1 MMEGEDGD
9 QFICAQCG
17 AAANQRCTGCHI
29 TFYCSREHQKLHWK
43 LHKSQCCAYKVC
55 SSPSL
60 GRYLVATRDLKPG
73 EMIISETPLVIG
85 PQAVTPPVCLACYK
99 PVTNKYVCPKCG
111 WPMCNEKCA
120 KSPVHEA
127 ECNLTQIR
135 GSPIQMPAGVFNKP
149 YPVYEVITILRCL
162 YLKQTFDAKWKKLRE
177 LEPHEEARK
186 KNGKYDRDAA
196 TMLRVIREFLKIPES
211 TFSTQEILDVC
222 GVLNVN
228 AHEVPVTP
236 TPSQALYANISILEH
251 SCINNASKHFDGDN
265 RVVIRAAIN
274 IKKGE
279 HISINYSD
287 PMWGSANRQLHLA
300 ETKYFVCSCPR
311 CVDPTELGTMFS
323 SIKCPQCTAEGGYL
337 VPTVPGNCDLVEGA
351 MADWRCAS
359 CSKGQTAKFVN
370 AVTQSIGEELVS
382 LEKGSIEGCQAF
394 IRKHSQ
400 NLHPNHYYLMDI
412 KLALCQMIGQS
423 AAGQGHEIFNLT
435 EKELLYKQK
444 IGMELLEVANII
456 SPGISRLR
464 GVILYELQAT
474 LACYARRKFSAGEI
488 STDHMKNV
496 MKEVKKYLIECIQ
509 IFSFEPACL
518 QEGRLATIARL
529 DLLELE
535 TFLDSLD
542 SKS

>member
-1 MMEGEDGD
+1 MDTEDTDLD

-17 AAANQRCTGCHI
+17 CAANQRCTGCHV

-43 LHKSQCCAYKVC
+43 VHKSQCCAYKVC
-55 SSPSL
+55 SSPDI
-60 GRYLVATRDLKPG
+60 GRFLVATRDLKPG
-73 EMIISETPLVIG
+73 EMIISETPLVMG
-85 PQAVTPPVCLACYK
+85 PQAVTIPVCLACYK
-99 PVTNKYVCPKCG
+99 PATNKYLCPKCG
-111 WPMCNEKCA
+111 WPLCNSSCA
-120 KSPVHEA
+120 KAAAHEA
-127 ECNLTQIR
+127 ECTLTAAR
-135 GSPIQMPAGVFNKP
+135 GSPIQMPSSAFNKP
-149 YPVYEVITILRCL
+149 YPVYEVVTILRCL
-162 YLKQTFDAKWKKLRE
+162 HLKQTSEQKWKKLRE
-177 LEPHEEARK
+177 LEPHEDARK
-186 KNGKYDRDAA
+186 KNGKYERDMS
-196 TMLRVIREFLKIPES
+196 TMVRVIREFLKIPET
-211 TFSTQEILDVC
+211 TFSTQEIQDVC
-222 GVLNVN
+222 GILNVN
-228 AHEVPVTP
+228 AHEVPTTP
-236 TPSQALYANISILEH
+236 TPTQALYANISILEH

-265 RVVIRAAIN
+265 RVVIRAAVN

-300 ETKYFVCSCPR
+300 ETKYFICSCPR

-323 SIKCPQCTAEGGYL
+323 SIRCPQCTADTGYL
-337 VPTVPGNCDLVEGA
+337 VPNTPGHADLLEVQ
-351 MADWRCAS
+351 ADWRCVS
-359 CSKGQTAKFVN
+359 CSKTQPAKFVN

-382 LEKGSIEGCQAF
+382 LEKGSIEGCQSF
-394 IRKHSQ
+394 IKKHSQ

-488 STDHMKNV
+488 SADHMKNV

-535 TFLDSLD
+535 TFLDSLE

>member
-1 MMEGEDGD
+1 MDGDTDTD

-17 AAANQRCTGCHI
+17 CAANQRCTGCHV

-43 LHKSQCCAYKVC
+43 VHKSQCCAYKVC
-55 SSPSL
+55 SSPDI

-85 PQAVTPPVCLACYK
+85 PQAVTIPVCLACYK
-99 PVTNKYVCPKCG
+99 PATNKYLCPKCG
-111 WPMCNEKCA
+111 WPMCSSTCA
-120 KSPVHEA
+120 KASVHEA
-127 ECNLTQIR
+127 ECSLTAAR
-135 GSPIQMPAGVFNKP
+135 GSPIQMPSNAFNKP
-149 YPVYEVITILRCL
+149 YPVYEVVTILRCL
-162 YLKQTFDAKWKKLRE
+162 YLKQTSEAKWKKLRE

-186 KNGKYDRDAA
+186 KNGKYERDMS
-196 TMLRVIREFLKIPES
+196 TMVRVIREFLKIPET
-211 TFSTQEILDVC
+211 TFSTQEIQDVC
-222 GVLNVN
+222 GILNVN

-265 RVVIRAAIN
+265 RVVIRAAVN

-300 ETKYFVCSCPR
+300 ETKYFICSCPR
-311 CVDPTELGTMFS
+311 CSDPTELGTMFS
-323 SIKCPQCTAEGGYL
+323 SIRCPQCTADSGYL
-337 VPTVPGNCDLVEGA
+337 VPLSPGHPELSDKQE
-351 MADWRCAS
+351 DWRCVS
-359 CSKGQTAKFVN
+359 CDSKQQAKFVN

-382 LEKGSIEGCQAF
+382 LEKGSIEGCQSF
-394 IRKHSQ
+394 IKKHSQ

-488 STDHMKNV
+488 SVDHMRNV
-496 MKEVKKYLIECIQ
+496 MKEVKKYLNECIQ